1 MIWRFISLKWQVALA
16 LKCTR
21 SRKVRLVGRTRAASD
36 KGDPKQF
43 RTKDLGSRF
52 ATSRKVPVVRDLP
65 CHVCLSGSSP
75 HVAAPLPGAAVLVV

>member
-1 MIWRFISLKWQVALA
+1 MVWWYIILYSTMICRFISLKWKVALA

-21 SRKVRLVGRTRAASD
+21 FRKVSGSHTCSERQ
-36 KGDPKQF
+36 GDPKHF

-65 CHVCLSGSSP
+65 CHVS
-75 HVAAPLPGAAVLVV
+75 VVPLRM